1 MTANNGQQQTPV
13 APPASVQG
21 RRRTP
26 WSLALVAALFV
37 IAPFLTWYG
46 TWFGRTLSDAQVTQY
61 LTDEA
66 NPRHEQHAL
75 SQIVERIRQSDANV
89 SRWYPQIAGLAAS
102 RHADVRMTAAW
113 VMGQAAQGEEFHNA
127 LLRLLSDDEPIVRR
141 NAALA
146 LVSYGDARSRA
157 ELVAML
163 RPYTFNAPLAG
174 KLISLLPTGTPVKR
188 EGMLAR
194 VKVSADQ
201 RAELRSPLPGRLEQ
215 LAVTTGAQIIVGQP
229 LLTLAPDEDTVLNAL
244 VALRF
249 IGTAEDLPEVE
260 RYAGGG
266 AALTERIKQEA
277 ALTAVAIK
285 RRAGE
290 TGKQK

>member
-1 MTANNGQQQTPV
+1 MTINNGQQQTPS
-13 APPASVQG
+13 APAPVPG

-46 TWFGRTLSDAQVTQY
+46 TWFGRTLSDAQIAQY

-75 SQIVERIRQSDANV
+75 SQIVERIGQSDANV
-89 SRWYPQIAGLAAS
+89 SRWSPQIAGLAAS
-102 RHADVRMTAAW
+102 KHADVRMTAAW
-113 VMGQAAQGEEFHNA
+113 VMGQATHTEEFHAA
-127 LLRLLSDDEPIVRR
+127 LLRLLTDAEPIVRR

-146 LVSYGDARSRA
+146 LVSYGEARSRI
-157 ELVAML
+157 ELGAML

-174 KLISLLPTGTPVKR
+174 ELLSLLPAGTPVKR

-201 RAELRSPLPGRLEQ
+201 RAELRSPLPGRIEQ
-215 LAVTTGAQIIVGQP
+215 LAVATGAQLVAGQP
-229 LLTLAPDEDTVLNAL
+229 LLTLAPDEATALNAL
-244 VALRF
+244 VGLRF
-249 IGTAEDLPEVE
+249 IGTAEDLPAVE
-260 RYAGGG
+260 RYAVGG
-266 AALTERIKQEA
+266 AELTARLKQEA
-277 ALTAVAIK
+277 ALTAAAIK
-285 RRAGE
+285 RRAAE
-290 TGKQK
+290 TGK